1 MCAYV
6 NRVTYFANNDGPYPT
21 LDRDIA
27 DGGDSGGPWISGGT
41 AFGIHSGDVIYDGL
55 RYDFYTPT
63 RSLPRMGINVVIGP

>member
-27 DGGDSGGPWISGGT
+27 DGSDSGGPWISGGT